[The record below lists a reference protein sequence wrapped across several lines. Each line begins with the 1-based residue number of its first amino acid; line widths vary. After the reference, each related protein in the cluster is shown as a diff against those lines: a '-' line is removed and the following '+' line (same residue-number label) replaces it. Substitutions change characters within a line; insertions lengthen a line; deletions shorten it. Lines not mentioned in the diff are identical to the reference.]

1 MQSYPESGKIPDLHA
16 FKIPRNLK
24 KSRVNDSIVLR
35 KARNLLFFK
44 KSFKQGVDKIGG
56 MCYN

>member
-1 MQSYPESGKIPDLHA
+1 MQSYPEPGKIPDLHA
-16 FKIPRNLK
+16 FKIPRKLK